1 MPVSTVHPLYAKRS
15 LQWETM
21 RDCIEG
27 EDAVKAKGPVYLPR
41 LSGDTD
47 ASYAAYKMRAR
58 FVNYTK
64 RTLDG
69 LHGLIFRRSPV
80 VERPDNPRLISI
92 LDNIDKRGTSLYQFV
107 SDSVYDVM
115 ITGWGGLLADFPK
128 TEEGTDLLSA
138 EKMGYRPYVRYYP
151 AESIIN
157 WKYGVV
163 NGSERLTMV
172 VLREQWDSDEED
184 PFVHNFTTVYRVLIL
199 VNGVYHQWIIKEGEV
214 KIKNGIESQEPDVL
228 VEDIVVR
235 INGKPL
241 DYIPFEAL
249 PGKIP
254 ETPMFLDLARVNIGH
269 YQKSADYENG
279 VHMTTIPTGY
289 VTGHDKYIDP
299 VTKEEEVIELGAD
312 RFLMFKE
319 ADATVG
325 TLVFSGVGL
334 THSETA
340 LSNAM
345 SDMAVLGSRL
355 VTPEKGSSES
365 ADSAKIHR
373 AGENARLAAFARNV
387 SEGMTRVLK
396 TVAEWAGENGDISIS
411 LCTDYDT
418 LAFDPN
424 ALNSLANLAD
434 AGKMPLPY
442 IFWNLK
448 NGEYTPDSATLE
460 EYVTLL
466 NMEAAGFTPLEVA
479 QTYRNMQ
486 LGKQGKDFMKGKDP
500 LMNSAG
506 GDKPAKEEEEKADE

>member
-1 MPVSTVHPLYAKRS
+1 MPVSTVHPLYMKRS
-15 LQWETM
+15 FQWETM
-21 RDCIEG
+21 RDCVEG
-27 EDAVKAKGPVYLPR
+27 EDAIKAKGAVYLPR

-47 ASYAAYKMRAR
+47 ESYAAYKMRAR

-69 LHGLIFRRSPV
+69 LHGLIFRRAPV
-80 VERPDNPRLISI
+80 VERPDTPRLISI
-92 LDNIDKRGTSLYQFV
+92 LDNIDKRGTALYQFV

-138 EKMGYRPYVRYYP
+138 ERMGYRPYVRYYP

-157 WKYGVV
+157 WKHGVV

-172 VLREQWDSDEED
+172 VLREQWDSDEDD
-184 PFVHNFTTVYRVLIL
+184 PFVHSFTTVYRVLIL
-199 VNGVYHQWIIKEGEV
+199 VNGVYHQWIMREGEV
-214 KIKNGIESQEPDVL
+214 KVRNGIEERQPDEL

-235 INGKPL
+235 INGRTL
-241 DYIPFEAL
+241 DYIPFETL

-345 SDMAVLGSRL
+345 SDMAILGSRL
-355 VTPEKGSSES
+355 VTPEKGTSES

-387 SEGMTRVLK
+387 SEGITRVLK
-396 TVAEWAGENGDISIS
+396 TIAKWAGEDGDISIS

-466 NMEAAGFTPLEVA
+466 NMEKAGFTPLEIVQA
-479 QTYRNMQ
+479 YRNMQ
-486 LGKQGKDFMKGKDP
+486 LGKKYSLPGKASVP
-500 LMNSAG
+500 AAG
-506 GDKPAKEEEEKADE
+506 AAGEPAIAEEK